1 MKTMRIFFALSFAML
16 AAGAF
21 EVEQVFRPERFVR
34 GDTNVRKQQEI
45 DEASWIWL
53 EGLDVWGAA
62 IFTETRPKGLEKVP
76 SHFLKF
82 RFHHKELLIQIT
94 LTIQLHRNST

>member
-1 MKTMRIFFALSFAML
+1 MKTIGMFFALSFATL

-45 DEASWIWL
+45 EEARRTA
-53 EGLDVWGAA
+53 EAHFNETTGAYSVPYGADGINEKHREQIDA
-62 IFTETRPKGLEKVP
+62 ILAEKDDA
-76 SHFLKF
+76 L
-82 RFHHKELLIQIT
+82 RDLIERT
-94 LTIQLHRNST
+94 GEE

>member
-1 MKTMRIFFALSFAML
+1 MKTIGMFFALSFATL

-53 EGLDVWGAA
+53 EGLADWDGDGIADLALGVEDGY
-62 IFTETRPKGLEKVP
+62 LY
-76 SHFLKF
+76 HF
-82 RFHHKELLIQIT
+82 
-94 LTIQLHRNST
+94 RNPRSR